1 MLHHPL
7 LASGL
12 AWWALLSLTV
22 HLDFGSLIVGVLPTV
37 AVIVQYVLAKR
48 QRMEI
53 ARESMEIARESTEKV
68 AEVHALVNSQ
78 HDEMKADLA
87 AKDVRI
93 DALSDK
99 LAAST
104 PGRPA

>member
-1 MLHHPL
+1 MAHHPL
-7 LASGL
+7 LAAGIG
-12 AWWALLSLTV
+12 WWALLSLTV

-48 QRMEI
+48 QRT
-53 ARESMEIARESTEKV
+53 EIARESTEKV

-78 HDEMKADLA
+78 HEELKEDLK

-104 PGRPA
+104 PGPT

>member
-1 MLHHPL
+1 MMHHPL
-7 LASGL
+7 LAAGL

-22 HLDFGSLIVGVLPTV
+22 RLDFGSLIVGVLPTV
-37 AVIVQYVLAKR
+37 AVVIQYLLAKKQR
-48 QRMEI
+48 QEI
-53 ARESMEIARESTEKV
+53 ARESAEKV
-68 AEVHALVNSQ
+68 AEVHTLVNSQ
-78 HDEMKADLA
+78 HAELKADLT

-104 PGRPA
+104 PGPA